1 MRIQKILHAYQDCH
15 YAKRYRRFIKAIRR
29 VELIVK
35 PGSHALTD
43 AVIDNYYKL
52 LAYKDEYEVARLH
65 SNKKFLAEIRE
76 QFGDDA
82 KISFSLAPP
91 LLSRTDPNTGR
102 PKKHLFGAWLIPV
115 FRTLHRMR
123 FLRGTHFDVF
133 GFSSERR
140 AERRLIAD
148 YENLMQLVV
157 AHLTTRNFPVA
168 LELLALPQMVRGFGP
183 IKMNAIAHYDE
194 MRQILLQRLLCG
206 GLQIIATSAV
216 ASSTTA

>member
-1 MRIQKILHAYQDCH
+1 
-15 YAKRYRRFIKAIRR
+15 
-29 VELIVK
+29 
-35 PGSHALTD
+35 
-43 AVIDNYYKL
+43 
-52 LAYKDEYEVARLH
+52 
-65 SNKKFLAEIRE
+65 
-76 QFGDDA
+76 
-82 KISFSLAPP
+82 
-91 LLSRTDPNTGR
+91 
-102 PKKHLFGAWLIPV
+102 
-115 FRTLHRMR
+115 MR

-216 ASSTTA
+216 ASSTTAKFTA